1 MENNETVVIP
11 FMGDVSVSNDTT
23 PNQLAG
29 WVREQDKIPL
39 LLALSLYSEPR
50 KALGDFVLVPNSYKV
65 RFAVWYNQKDGMA
78 IVGLRGT
85 SVGANQGALD
95 IQDDKV
101 IAFGGNYCDLSLV
114 KQVQETLF
122 QLVGQIKS
130 VVFVG
135 HSLGGTAAFC
145 LTSQIQ
151 NSRGIGLNSGAA
163 PTNPILSGPGPRF
176 THYHIFGDLISSHMA
191 PWAADVV
198 IIKKGNAFSLVG
210 TSSAHSSG
218 TILASSGPWYFSNQT
233 EEDRA
238 YERWGKT
245 YQSSYINNVWGK
257 LVSFL
262 YYLQTKQVVEK
273 NPIPGSERWNRRQ

>member
-1 MENNETVVIP
+1 MENNEVIP
-11 FMGDVSVSNDTT
+11 FMGDVSVSNDTG
-23 PNQLAG
+23 PGSLAG

-39 LLALSLYSEPR
+39 LLALSLYSTPR
-50 KALGDFVLVPNSYKV
+50 KELGDFVLVPNSYKV
-65 RFAVWYNQKDGMA
+65 RYAVWYNQRDGMA

-85 SVGANQGALD
+85 AATAAQGASD
-95 IQDDKV
+95 IKDDQI
-101 IAFGGNYCDLSLV
+101 IAFGSNYCNLSLV
-114 KQVQETLF
+114 TQVQETLF

-151 NSRGIGLNSGAA
+151 NSRGIGFNSGAA
-163 PTNPILSGPGPRF
+163 PTNPILSGPGSRF

-210 TSSAHSSG
+210 TSQAHSSSN
-218 TILASSGPWYFSNQT
+218 ILESSGSWYFSNQT

-238 YERWGKT
+238 YEKWGKT

-257 LVSFL
+257 LMSFL
-262 YYLQTKQVVEK
+262 YFLQTRSAVEK

>member
-1 MENNETVVIP
+1 MDVVYIP
-11 FMGDVSVSNDTT
+11 FMGDTSVTNDTS
-23 PNQLAG
+23 PNDLAG
-29 WVREQDKIPL
+29 WVRDQDKIPL
-39 LLALSLYSEPR
+39 LLALSLYSTPR
-50 KALGDFVLVPNSYKV
+50 KELGDYVLIPNSYKV
-65 RFAVWYNQKDGMA
+65 RYAVWFNTKDGTA

-85 SVGANQGALD
+85 SPTSTSGDLD
-95 IQDDKV
+95 LKDDKI
-101 IAFGGNYCDLSLV
+101 IAFGSNYCDLTLV
-114 KQVQETLF
+114 TQVQEVLL
-122 QLVGQIKS
+122 QLVGQIQN

-163 PTNPILSGPGPRF
+163 PTNPILSGPGSRF

-198 IIKKGNAFSLVG
+198 IVKKNNSFSLVG
-210 TSSAHSSG
+210 TSKAHSSEN
-218 TILASSGPWYFSNQT
+218 ILASSGNWVLSNQT

-238 YERWGKT
+238 YVKWGST

-257 LVSFL
+257 LMSFL
-262 YYLQTKQVVEK
+262 YFLQTKSVVDK